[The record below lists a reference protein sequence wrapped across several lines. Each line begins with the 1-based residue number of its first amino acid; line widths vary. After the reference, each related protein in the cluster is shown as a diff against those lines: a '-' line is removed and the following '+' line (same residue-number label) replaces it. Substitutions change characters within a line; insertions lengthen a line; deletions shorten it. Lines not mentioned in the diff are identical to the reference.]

1 MIDKLSQAFRL
12 RDSPPQMLFL
22 HCHQVHARTQL
33 HSNAL
38 MQLGLSWAIAG
49 SRIVDNKHNPSD
61 VVAGFFLGVS
71 VAVVFLLRSIPCLK

>member
-1 MIDKLSQAFRL
+1 
-12 RDSPPQMLFL
+12 MLFL
-22 HCHQVHARTQL
+22 HFHRAHARSKLQ
-33 HSNAL
+33 SDAL

-61 VVAGFFLGVS
+61 VVAGFFLGMS